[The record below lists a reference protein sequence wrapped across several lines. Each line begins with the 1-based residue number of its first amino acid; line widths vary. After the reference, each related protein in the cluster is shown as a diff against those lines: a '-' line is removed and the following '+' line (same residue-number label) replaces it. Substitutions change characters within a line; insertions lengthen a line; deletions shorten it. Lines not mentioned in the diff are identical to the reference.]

1 MTKLEKVN
9 TIPISGETEE
19 VIFDLP
25 ESWRGQDWNFVKFT
39 LSDGTNWYGHFRE
52 RYFRGSFA
60 MPIYR
65 KKELHVLF
73 QVDTPLSL
81 TFLKKKN

>member
-52 RYFRGSFA
+52 RYFKGSFCNA
-60 MPIYR
+60 DLPEKGIACVVSGG
-65 KKELHVLF
+65 HAIII
-73 QVDTPLSL
+73 DI
-81 TFLKKKN
+81 